1 MNTLNTQKPSILASL
16 LRIFIGAICCF
27 GFVVQIIELIN
38 GADEPFE
45 FRSIVTVLIGMV
57 LVARGINGISLY
69 KEDRPLPKSFSL
81 FIWLLL
87 GLPILYSL
95 WTIFFAVFD
104 IKESWPHL
112 LGILPTIVAV
122 MAISSVYEGRDDAF
136 DLIKYY
142 IIIYATGTI
151 MYLFTFIFEP
161 TLGNGLGLAFRLS
174 VVSIA
179 LWYIY
184 RSQTVKVV
192 LPELSRST
200 SKTGKWL
207 TFVSVGVIS
216 LFLILVIISK
226 LIPSFGEDYD
236 PSTMTEQYRNEDG
249 YHTDGIV
256 AFKIPSHYIIK
267 DIEADGRTFFSITDS
282 ETEASEMITLVSELN
297 YELTEE
303 IFNEYF
309 EGWKEDDFAYVST
322 SIVKN
327 IESTLEGKHF
337 RYRSVYFEDKGIYWD
352 FAIVNQP
359 DINKNCLI
367 SIYTY
372 EPEKRVYFF
381 IRSLKF
387 I

>member
-27 GFVVQIIELIN
+27 GFVVQIIELID

-142 IIIYATGTI
+142 HCC
-151 MYLFTFIFEP
+151 P
-161 TLGNGLGLAFRLS
+161 
-174 VVSIA
+174 V
-179 LWYIY
+179 
-184 RSQTVKVV
+184 
-192 LPELSRST
+192 
-200 SKTGKWL
+200 
-207 TFVSVGVIS
+207 
-216 LFLILVIISK
+216 
-226 LIPSFGEDYD
+226 
-236 PSTMTEQYRNEDG
+236 
-249 YHTDGIV
+249 
-256 AFKIPSHYIIK
+256 
-267 DIEADGRTFFSITDS
+267 
-282 ETEASEMITLVSELN
+282 
-297 YELTEE
+297 
-303 IFNEYF
+303 
-309 EGWKEDDFAYVST
+309 
-322 SIVKN
+322 
-327 IESTLEGKHF
+327 
-337 RYRSVYFEDKGIYWD
+337 
-352 FAIVNQP
+352 
-359 DINKNCLI
+359 
-367 SIYTY
+367 
-372 EPEKRVYFF
+372 
-381 IRSLKF
+381 
-387 I
+387 